1 MNKKLI
7 FIVLIAMLITLMTVT
22 SVLAAPAPAAD
33 GAKKTPDASATEK
46 PGKGNSDSKPGNGGE
61 NGNKPTK
68 SPIYKVL
75 NYQGIVMNVSA
86 ESMMLLQNDGST
98 VTLMFTPQS
107 KVKVPTNSK
116 NSTIADLQINMR
128 VMVHAYMDV
137 ETGVIYVRSIN
148 VIPSVPAKY
157 NLVGAVTDYQPGIS
171 ITIADETGQTQT
183 FVLTADTQ
191 IILQDPTLT
200 LGIGSQVTIVTALND
215 TAETPTAVAIVVIA
229 PVEATVEPTEA
240 PTEAPTVEPTVES

>member
-1 MNKKLI
+1 
-7 FIVLIAMLITLMTVT
+7 
-22 SVLAAPAPAAD
+22 
-33 GAKKTPDASATEK
+33 
-46 PGKGNSDSKPGNGGE
+46 
-61 NGNKPTK
+61 
-68 SPIYKVL
+68 VL

-86 ESMMLLQNDGST
+86 ESMMLLQKDGST

-116 NSTIADLQINMR
+116 NSSIADLQINMR

-157 NLVGAVTDYQPGIS
+157 NLVGAVTDYQPGVS

-183 FVLTADTQ
+183 FVVTADTQ

-200 LGIGSQVTIVTALND
+200 LGVGSQVTIVTALND

-229 PVEATVEPTEA
+229 PVEATAEPTEA
-240 PTEAPTVEPTVES
+240 PTEAPTVEP

>member
-7 FIVLIAMLITLMTVT
+7 FVVLIAMLITLMTVT
-22 SVLAAPAPAAD
+22 TVLAAPAPAAA
-33 GAKKTPDASATEK
+33 GAKKTPDAAATAK

-75 NYQGIVMNVSA
+75 NFKGIVMNVSA

-98 VTLMFTPQS
+98 VTLVFTPQS
-107 KVKVPTNSK
+107 TVKVPTNSK
-116 NSTIADLQINMR
+116 NSSIADLQINIR
-128 VMVHAYMDV
+128 VTVHAYMDM
-137 ETGVIYVRSIN
+137 ETSVIYVRSIN
-148 VIPSVPAKY
+148 VIPGAPAKY
-157 NLVGAVTDYQPGIS
+157 NRVGMVTDYQPGVS

-183 FVLTADTQ
+183 FVLTVDTQ

-200 LGIGSQVTIVTALND
+200 LGVDSQVTIVTALHD
-215 TAETPTAVAIVVIA
+215 TAETPTAVAIVVSV
-229 PVEATVEPTEA
+229 PVEVTAEPTEA
-240 PTEAPTVEPTVES
+240 PTEAPTVEP